1 MNLPPE
7 TRYAIRL
14 PDGRCLGRYTIQGD
28 IVPVPAVF
36 AHTFTD
42 FEEAEAHLEHA
53 RTAMG
58 FPDAEVAPLAQC
70 LLSKPGTHPEA
81 KPEPKT
87 KPRANP

>member
-1 MNLPPE
+1 MNLNPDQPMTTPSD

-14 PDGRCLGRYTIQGD
+14 PDGRCLGRYTIQGG

-42 FEEAEAHLEHA
+42 LDTAHQHLEHA

-58 FPDAEVAPLAQC
+58 FPDAELAPLSEC
-70 LLSKPGTHPEA
+70 L
-81 KPEPKT
+81 
-87 KPRANP
+87 NPNSESNP